1 LAREATGLAAESP
14 RNLRDELAA
23 LRIDR
28 SAASAKPPRRGV
40 PRRWLALGAGAL
52 LLVAGVAAW
61 LAFGRPREVAV
72 SYATR
77 DAGGGGA
84 PAAASVLSGSGY
96 VVTAD
101 KYIAIGVRIP
111 GRIEKFFVDEADRVK
126 AGDPLVQLDDRDYRA
141 ALESEKARLGVA
153 RANASLHRL
162 EAERKRKLAAS
173 QVASQAELDEAETQ
187 LRVDQAQ
194 IAQLEADIAQAQVN
208 LDYTLLRAP
217 TDGVILAKLKEVGEI
232 AVPGGFAGSGE
243 LIRMAN
249 LESLRAEVDVSEAD
263 LRRVRLGQRANVVPD
278 AYPDKRYDAEVV
290 KLYPQ
295 VNRQKGTLKVEVE
308 IENPDD
314 ALLPDMSVRIHFLG
328 DAPAPAADG
337 QGLVLAPKSAL
348 RNDASGAFAWVVTE
362 GRVRRQAVRAGAE
375 QGDQVVILEGLS
387 GGEALVVGP
396 ADDLEPGD
404 RVAAQA
410 G

>member
-1 LAREATGLAAESP
+1 MAADSP

-28 SAASAKPPRRGV
+28 SAPAAKPPRRGV
-40 PRRWLALGAGAL
+40 PRQWLAVAAGVIVIALLGTAWLALG
-52 LLVAGVAAW
+52 
-61 LAFGRPREVAV
+61 RPRELPVA
-72 SYATR
+72 YATR
-77 DAGGGGA
+77 QTSGGA

-126 AGDPLVQLDDRDYRA
+126 AGDPLVQLDDRDYEA
-141 ALESEKARLGVA
+141 ALESAKARLGVA
-153 RANASLHRL
+153 HANAELHRIEL
-162 EAERKRKLAAS
+162 DRKRKLRAS
-173 QVASQAELDEAETQ
+173 DVASQSELDSAETL
-187 LRVDQAQ
+187 LRVDRAQ
-194 IAQLEADIAQAQVN
+194 IAQIEADIAQAQVN

-263 LRRVRLGQRANVVPD
+263 LSRVRLGQKADVVPD

-295 VNRQKGTLKVEVE
+295 INRQKGTLKVEVQ
-308 IENPDD
+308 IQNPDD

-337 QGLVLAPKSAL
+337 QGLVLAPKSAV
-348 RNDASGAFAWVVTE
+348 RKDASGDFAWVVTD
-362 GRVRRQAVRAGAE
+362 GRARRQPVRPGAD

-387 GGEALVVGP
+387 GGEALVTGP
-396 ADDLEPGD
+396 AEGVEPGD
-404 RVAAQA
+404 RIEPASS
-410 G
+410 